1 MTEGERIKE
10 LRSALSKN
18 GDKMTLEKF
27 GERLG
32 VAKTTISRLENGVNA
47 LTDQMARAI
56 CREFRVREEWLRTG
70 EGPMFIQMTRDEQ
83 IRSVIE
89 QIEGLKDSFKYR
101 LISALCAL
109 DENEWELLEKTARLF
124 VRILDEDEEARAEA
138 EIRKEVADYERQVRA
153 EREAGAGSEASKS
166 GEGA

>member
-1 MTEGERIKE
+1 MTEGERIRFLRKE
-10 LRSALSKN
+10 VKKLTLEEFGEKVGVGKSAISDIERGRNALS
-18 GDKMTLEKF
+18 
-27 GERLG
+27 
-32 VAKTTISRLENGVNA
+32 
-47 LTDQMARAI
+47 DQMARAI

-70 EGPMFIQMTRDEQ
+70 EGPMSIQMTRDEQ

-153 EREAGAGSEASKS
+153 EREAGAGSEASKG